1 MSSNPGNLALR
12 QWTRFSDWLD
22 AMIDHGVSPNIGSFL
37 GGGTIRS
44 YVKGMD
50 EGPATPDELEQM
62 QQVVGDAM
70 EDGAFGV
77 AYALIYPP
85 DAFVATDELVGVCSA
100 AARHGGVYITHMR
113 SEGDQLTEGI
123 EETLEIGRRANI
135 PVEIYHLK
143 IAGKSN
149 WPKVTEAIRM
159 VDEARAGGQDV
170 TSDMYP
176 YTAGGT
182 GLSSIFPPDFSADGK
197 FFDNLRDPRAR
208 ARAKEEAM
216 NPTGG
221 WEAMGTLCGPDGIV
235 PVGLRKPENKQYRGK
250 SLAEIG
256 RMRGQDW
263 VDAAIDLLL
272 SESQR
277 IGTVYFMMSEE
288 NVALQLRQP
297 WMKISTDA
305 GGVDPAWAEEK
316 GPTHPRAYGTYP
328 RVLGRYVREQHV
340 LSLEE
345 AVRKMT
351 SSVAA
356 RLSIQD
362 RGLLREGYL
371 ADVVIFDPETVGDN
385 ATFESSHQLSTGI
398 RDVWVNGKRVLDQGV
413 HTGATPGRIVRGPGY
428 RQSN

>member
-1 MSSNPGNLALR
+1 
-12 QWTRFSDWLD
+12 
-22 AMIDHGVSPNIGSFL
+22 
-37 GGGTIRS
+37 
-44 YVKGMD
+44 MD
-50 EGPATPDELEQM
+50 EGPATPDELKHM
-62 QQVVGDAM
+62 QQVVVEAM

-85 DAFVATDELVGVCSA
+85 DAFVGTDELVGVCSA
-100 AARHGGVYITHMR
+100 AARYGGVYITHMR
-113 SEGDQLTEGI
+113 SEGDQLIEGI
-123 EETLEIGRRANI
+123 EETLEIGRRAKI

-149 WPKVTEAIRM
+149 WPKVTAAIQM
-159 VDEARAGGQDV
+159 IDEARAEGQDV

-182 GLSSIFPPDFSADGK
+182 GLSSIFPPEFSADGK
-197 FFDNLRDPRAR
+197 FFDNLRDPATR
-208 ARAKEEAM
+208 ARAKEEAI

-221 WEAMGTLCGPDGIV
+221 WEAMGLLCGPDGII
-235 PVGLRKPENKQYRGK
+235 PVGLMKPENRLYRGK

-256 RMRGQDW
+256 RMRDQDW
-263 VDAAIDLLL
+263 VDAATDLLL
-272 SESQR
+272 AENQR

-305 GGVDPAWAEEK
+305 GGVDPQWASEK
-316 GPTHPRAYGTYP
+316 GPTHPRCYGTYP
-328 RVLGRYVREQHV
+328 RVLGRYVRKQGI
-340 LSLEE
+340 LSLED

-351 SSVAA
+351 SAVAA

-371 ADVVIFDPETVGDN
+371 ADVVIFDPETIGDN
-385 ATFESSHQLSTGI
+385 ATFEDSHQLSTGI
-398 RDVWVNGKRVLDQGV
+398 RDVWINGQRVLDEGA

-428 RQSN
+428 HASK

>member
-1 MSSNPGNLALR
+1 
-12 QWTRFSDWLD
+12 
-22 AMIDHGVSPNIGSFL
+22 
-37 GGGTIRS
+37 
-44 YVKGMD
+44 
-50 EGPATPDELEQM
+50 
-62 QQVVGDAM
+62 M

-85 DAFVATDELVGVCSA
+85 DAFVATDELVGVCCA
-100 AARHGGVYITHMR
+100 AARYGGVYITHMR
-113 SEGDQLTEGI
+113 SEGDQLIEGI

-159 VDEARAGGQDV
+159 IDEARAGGQDV

-197 FFDNLRDPRAR
+197 FFDNLRDPATR

-221 WEAMGTLCGPDGIV
+221 WEAMGILCGADGII
-235 PVGLRKPENKQYRGK
+235 PVGLKPENKQYRGK

-272 SESQR
+272 SEYQR

-305 GGVDPAWAEEK
+305 GGVDPAWAAEK
-316 GPTHPRAYGTYP
+316 GPTHPELTAHILACSGDMCASRACCHSKKPYE
-328 RVLGRYVREQHV
+328 R
-340 LSLEE
+340 
-345 AVRKMT
+345 
-351 SSVAA
+351 
-356 RLSIQD
+356 
-362 RGLLREGYL
+362 
-371 ADVVIFDPETVGDN
+371 
-385 ATFESSHQLSTGI
+385 
-398 RDVWVNGKRVLDQGV
+398 
-413 HTGATPGRIVRGPGY
+413 
-428 RQSN
+428 